1 MLILDKIKEKMEPA
15 VFFGSAAVVVG
26 FVIFGATFSSVA
38 ADWFSAVQSY
48 IARTFGWYYALTA
61 TGFLVFSLWLMLSPY
76 GRIRL
81 GDDDD
86 RPQFSR
92 WSWFTMLFGAGMGT
106 GLVFWS
112 VAEPIRHY
120 LEPPVGVGAEST
132 DAIGVALRY
141 TFFHW
146 GLHPWAIYSVFGVA
160 LAYFHFRRKLPLR
173 PRSILHP
180 LIGERIHGPI
190 GHAVDIL
197 CTVGTLLGVATSLGL
212 GAMQVNTGLAD
223 FTNVPL
229 ETRVQL
235 AIVAAI
241 TLVATISVVAGVH
254 AGIRRLSRFNIGLA
268 AVLFGFVLL
277 VGPTVFILKS
287 LVTGLGLYLQNL
299 PRMSLNLEFGQDF
312 EWQAQWTLFYWGWW
326 ISWSPFVG
334 VFVGRISRGRTVRE
348 FILGVLMVPTL
359 VTFAWLAVF
368 GGSALHEQHFGGG
381 GLSAPVRED
390 AAQALH
396 ALLGT
401 MPLSLITSITATL
414 LIAVFFVTSSDSGS
428 LVDDM
433 VTSGGHPNPP
443 RSQRVFWAVSEG
455 AVAATLLL
463 AGGLQAIQSAAI
475 SAGLP
480 MSVLL
485 VAICVSL
492 MRAFRQDAS
501 MVRPASG

>member
-1 MLILDKIKEKMEPA
+1 
-15 VFFGSAAVVVG
+15 
-26 FVIFGATFSSVA
+26 
-38 ADWFSAVQSY
+38 
-48 IARTFGWYYALTA
+48 
-61 TGFLVFSLWLMLSPY
+61 
-76 GRIRL
+76 
-81 GDDDD
+81 
-86 RPQFSR
+86 
-92 WSWFTMLFGAGMGT
+92 
-106 GLVFWS
+106 
-112 VAEPIRHY
+112 
-120 LEPPVGVGAEST
+120 
-132 DAIGVALRY
+132 
-141 TFFHW
+141 
-146 GLHPWAIYSVFGVA
+146 
-160 LAYFHFRRKLPLR
+160 
-173 PRSILHP
+173 
-180 LIGERIHGPI
+180 
-190 GHAVDIL
+190 
-197 CTVGTLLGVATSLGL
+197 
-212 GAMQVNTGLAD
+212 
-223 FTNVPL
+223 
-229 ETRVQL
+229 
-235 AIVAAI
+235 
-241 TLVATISVVAGVH
+241 
-254 AGIRRLSRFNIGLA
+254 
-268 AVLFGFVLL
+268 
-277 VGPTVFILKS
+277 
-287 LVTGLGLYLQNL
+287 
-299 PRMSLNLEFGQDF
+299 
-312 EWQAQWTLFYWGWW
+312 
-326 ISWSPFVG
+326 
-334 VFVGRISRGRTVRE
+334 
-348 FILGVLMVPTL
+348 MVPTL